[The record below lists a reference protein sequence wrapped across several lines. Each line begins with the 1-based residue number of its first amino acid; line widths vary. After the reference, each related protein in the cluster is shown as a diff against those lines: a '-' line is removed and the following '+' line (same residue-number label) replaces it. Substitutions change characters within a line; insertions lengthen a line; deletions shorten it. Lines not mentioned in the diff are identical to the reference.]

1 MSNRE
6 PPLFLLEEMTKD
18 EMKKLVKD
26 ELEKNLKRMVEE
38 ELEKVL
44 KDNKKVKN
52 QIGDLSKEILKMLYK
67 DLSIHHGYVIDRV
80 KF

>member
-6 PPLFLLEEMTKD
+6 PPLFLLEAMTKD

-26 ELEKNLKRMVEE
+26 

>member
-6 PPLFLLEEMTKD
+6 PPLFLLENMTKTEIRD
-18 EMKKLVKD
+18 LVKD
-26 ELEKNLKRMVEE
+26 EIQKNLKRMVEE

-67 DLSIHHGYVIDRV
+67 DLSIHHTYVIDRV